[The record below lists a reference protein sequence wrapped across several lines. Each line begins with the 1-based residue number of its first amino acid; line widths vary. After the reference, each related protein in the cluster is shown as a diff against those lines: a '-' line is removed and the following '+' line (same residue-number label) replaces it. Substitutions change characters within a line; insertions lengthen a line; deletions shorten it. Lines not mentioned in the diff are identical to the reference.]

1 MLAEVHRL
9 AARAGFHLRYGRSLL
24 VRRWREL
31 EESQWLP
38 PERVKELQWR
48 KLQRLLQH
56 AYEHVPFYRQK
67 LKNAGV
73 HPQDIRTPEDYSR
86 LPILT
91 KADINEHLQ
100 DLVADGFP
108 RCRLI
113 KTASG
118 GSTGAPVHLYHDPD
132 FIACYRAV
140 KLRNFKW
147 AGWQPGDAWAR
158 IWGSAF
164 DVAPHEKLLQRLAD
178 RAMRAR
184 FLLAFDMSNQTLAHF
199 ARSLQRFR
207 PDLIEAYA
215 TPMYVFASYV
225 ASQGITDIRPR
236 GIICSAEM
244 LLDDHRRALEEAFV
258 CRVFNRYG
266 GREMGDV
273 SQECEMGN
281 MHINAES
288 MYVEVVINGR
298 LASHGESG
306 EIILTPL
313 DLFSAPLLRYR
324 VEDVGALSNG
334 VCTCGRGLPML
345 SSLEGRVQGLISLP
359 SGRYISGVFFP
370 HLLKDFD
377 VIRYQVVQGSPEEI
391 DIRLVPGPSLTEGD
405 RALILRTIRD
415 YTRGELK
422 VNFTLVD
429 RIEAGPSG
437 KFQFIISKV
446 APDLTRAGG
455 AAALPGGPRHEQQ

>member
-1 MLAEVHRL
+1 M

-67 LKNAGV
+67 LKTAGV
-73 HPQDIRTPEDYSR
+73 HPQDIRTPEAFSR

-91 KADINEHLQ
+91 KADINEHVE

-108 RCRLI
+108 RPRLI

-118 GSTGAPVHLYHDPD
+118 GSTGAPVHFYHDPD
-132 FIACYRAV
+132 FIACYRAA

-164 DVAPHEKLLQRLAD
+164 DVAPHERLLQRLAD

-184 FLLAFDMSNQTLAHF
+184 FLLAFDLSEEAMSRF
-199 ARSLQRFR
+199 ARSLQRFG

-215 TPMYVFASYV
+215 TPMYLFANYV
-225 ASQGITDIRPR
+225 SSHGIKGIRPR

-244 LLDDHRRALEEAFV
+244 LLEHHRRAIEEAFG

-288 MYVEVVINGR
+288 VYVEVVTNGR
-298 LASHGESG
+298 MASPGETG
-306 EIILTPL
+306 EIILTAL
-313 DLFSAPLLRYR
+313 DLYSAPLLRYR
-324 VEDVGALSNG
+324 VEDVGSLSDG
-334 VCTCGRGLPML
+334 ACPCGRGLPLL
-345 SSLEGRVQGLISLP
+345 SSLEGRVQGMIALP
-359 SGRYISGVFFP
+359 SGKYVSGVFFP
-370 HLLKDFD
+370 HLFKDFD
-377 VIRYQVVQGSPEEI
+377 VVQYQVIQESLEEVN
-391 DIRLVPGPSLTEGD
+391 IRLVAGPGLTEEDKGF
-405 RALILRTIRD
+405 ILDTIRG
-415 YTRGELK
+415 YIGGELA
-422 VNFTLVD
+422 VNVTLVD
-429 RIEAGPSG
+429 RIEAIPSG
-437 KFQFIISKV
+437 KFRFTISKV
-446 APDLTRAGG
+446 APDLTRAERSTDT
-455 AAALPGGPRHEQQ
+455 PGHPRA